1 MSKEEIE
8 QFKKE
13 NCSKCTKNIDCKIVR
28 RIDGKLTCTEEE
40 QSMIQC
46 LIDNK
51 ICPNGNKK
59 CKVCKFDSC
68 EEVLDMIDEEQKY
81 KDNDKLKQIKNE
93 LPEHCK
99 NCSFLEVIDLDN
111 QVVRC
116 PYLVKNKCLI
126 K

>member
-1 MSKEEIE
+1 
-8 QFKKE
+8 
-13 NCSKCTKNIDCKIVR
+13 
-28 RIDGKLTCTEEE
+28 
-40 QSMIQC
+40 MIQC

-81 KDNDKLKQIKNE
+81 ADNYKLKQIKNE
-93 LPEHCK
+93 LPEQRQS
-99 NCSFLEVIDLDN
+99 CSFL
-111 QVVRC
+111 VVTNLREGKVFC
-116 PYLVKNKCLI
+116 PYRIKERCLI

>member
-1 MSKEEIE
+1 
-8 QFKKE
+8 
-13 NCSKCTKNIDCKIVR
+13 
-28 RIDGKLTCTEEE
+28 
-40 QSMIQC
+40 MIQC

-68 EEVLDMIDEEQKY
+68 EEVLDMIEEEQKY
-81 KDNDKLKQIKNE
+81 NEKWKLKQIKSE
-93 LPEHCK
+93 LPEQCK

-116 PYLVKNKCLI
+116 PYMVKDRCMLK
-126 K
+126 

>member
-1 MSKEEIE
+1 
-8 QFKKE
+8 
-13 NCSKCTKNIDCKIVR
+13 
-28 RIDGKLTCTEEE
+28 
-40 QSMIQC
+40 MIQC

-68 EEVLDMIDEEQKY
+68 EEVLNMIEEEQKY
-81 KDNDKLKQIKNE
+81 NDKWKLKQIKHE
-93 LPEHCK
+93 LPEQCK

-116 PYLVKNKCLI
+116 PYLVKDKCLI

>member
-1 MSKEEIE
+1 
-8 QFKKE
+8 
-13 NCSKCTKNIDCKIVR
+13 
-28 RIDGKLTCTEEE
+28 
-40 QSMIQC
+40 MIQC

-59 CKVCKFDSC
+59 CKVCKFDTC
-68 EEVLDMIDEEQKY
+68 EEVLNMIDEEQKY
-81 KDNDKLKQIKNE
+81 EDVAKLNQIKNE
-93 LPEHCK
+93 LPEQCK

-116 PYLVKNKCLI
+116 PYLVKNQCLI

>member
-1 MSKEEIE
+1 ME
-8 QFKKE
+8 
-13 NCSKCTKNIDCKIVR
+13 
-28 RIDGKLTCTEEE
+28 
-40 QSMIQC
+40 QC

-51 ICPNGNKK
+51 VCPNGNKK

-68 EEVLDMIDEEQKY
+68 EEVLNMIEEEQKY
-81 KDNDKLKQIKNE
+81 EDNWKLKQIKDS
-93 LPEHCK
+93 LPEQCK

>member
-1 MSKEEIE
+1 
-8 QFKKE
+8 
-13 NCSKCTKNIDCKIVR
+13 
-28 RIDGKLTCTEEE
+28 
-40 QSMIQC
+40 MIQC

-111 QVVRC
+111 QIVRC